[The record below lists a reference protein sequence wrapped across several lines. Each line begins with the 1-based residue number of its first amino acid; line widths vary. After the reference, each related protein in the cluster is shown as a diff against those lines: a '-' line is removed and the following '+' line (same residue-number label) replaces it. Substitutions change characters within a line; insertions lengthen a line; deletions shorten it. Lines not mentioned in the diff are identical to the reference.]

1 MTDLKDLFEQAAGD
15 EPAVTNAEVAADLSR
30 AKRAVRRRRLTG
42 IGLTTGAAA
51 VTIAALAVPLVL
63 SGGSGSSVAAPP
75 DSVTSSAVPE
85 RALSA
90 SEVLLV
96 AAAQEEKAEATSGKY
111 FRVRTV
117 YTAEWTVG
125 ADGKVTCCASTP
137 AGPGGYKLHELKVM
151 EKWTGLKG
159 GTAWQGTR
167 SLGAKPATAADV
179 AAWKRAGSPTS
190 WNAGPSDTVDQRDLI
205 ISSKPGKGTLLEQK
219 DMADRYFELGENG
232 TLQDVLQLPTTPEG
246 LRAWLLKQK
255 AVRAP
260 DATDVSAIAQIASGL
275 LSDTPAPPKVR
286 AAAFRLL
293 ASLEGA
299 TVKQGVSDVVGRKG
313 TAVAFSFPAYKLE
326 LQLIIDPK
334 TGKLLS
340 SRHTG
345 GKNGASTVLVSGWT
359 NNAPQVPP
367 ATLK

>member
-1 MTDLKDLFEQAAGD
+1 MTDLKDLLDRAAGD
-15 EPAVTNAEVAADLSR
+15 EPAVTNAEVAADLTR

-63 SGGSGSSVAAPP
+63 SGGSGTTVAAPP
-75 DSVTSSAVPE
+75 DSVTTSAAPE
-85 RALSA
+85 RVLSA

-117 YTAEWTVG
+117 HSAEWAVLASG
-125 ADGKVTCCASTP
+125 EVKCCAPGPTV
-137 AGPGGYKLHELKVM
+137 PGGYKLRELKVT

-167 SLGAKPATAADV
+167 SLGALPVAAADV
-179 AAWKRAGSPTS
+179 AGWKRAGSPTS
-190 WNAGPSDTVDQRDLI
+190 WNTGPSDTVDKRDLI
-205 ISSKPGKGTLLEQK
+205 LSTKPGKGNLLELE
-219 DMADRYFELGENG
+219 DNADRYYALSQNA
-232 TLQDVLQLPTTPEG
+232 TLQDVLRLPTTPEA
-246 LRAWLLKQK
+246 LRARLLKEK

-260 DATDVSAIAQIASGL
+260 DATDESALAQMASGL

-293 ASLEGA
+293 ASLDGA
-299 TVKQGVSDVVGRKG
+299 TVKQGVSDLVGRKG
-313 TAVAFSFPAYKLE
+313 TAVAFSFRQYGME

-345 GKNGASTVLVSGWT
+345 WKNGSSTVLASGWT
-359 NNAPQVPP
+359 NDNPQVPP
-367 ATLK
+367 AKLK